1 MAKIVKDPFGNEI
14 TIQEAVLEF
23 TRQLI
28 QSEDV
33 LDDIHKVIERPA
45 MIFKMKEGCVQL
57 YYLRAI
63 GWNRTMLL
71 GVQQNNQ
78 HFEVV
83 NYEVDPPLQRLA
95 ELNLKG
101 ERLI

>member
-1 MAKIVKDPFGNEI
+1 MTKIVKDPFGNEI
-14 TIQEAVLEF
+14 AIEQAIFEF

-71 GVQQNNQ
+71 GVQEKNQ

-83 NYEVDPPLQRLA
+83 SYEVDPPLQRMA
-95 ELNLKG
+95 ELNSKG

>member
-1 MAKIVKDPFGNEI
+1 MTKIVKDPFGNEVA
-14 TIQEAVLEF
+14 IQQAVFEF
-23 TRQLI
+23 ARQLI

-45 MIFKMKEGCVQL
+45 MIFKMKEGCLQL
-57 YYLRAI
+57 FYFRAI
-63 GWNRTMLL
+63 GWNRTMLIE
-71 GVQQNNQ
+71 VQKTNQ

-83 NYEVDPPLQRLA
+83 NYEVDPPLPRLA